1 MSGKEFTQ
9 AYLPLR
15 DRMYRVALY
24 ILESEQDAEDAV
36 QDLYIK
42 LWNCSDIL
50 DNVRNPEAYCI
61 TMIRNLCLDRLRRKE
76 NKLVGAMDRDIA
88 DDRETADSII
98 RKEELG
104 RVLKAMESLSEKQR
118 KVLKMRVFD
127 EMSYNDISNET
138 GMSHLTIRVMISQA
152 RKKIRR
158 ML

>member
-1 MSGKEFTQ
+1 
-9 AYLPLR
+9 
-15 DRMYRVALY
+15 MYRVALY

-42 LWNCSDIL
+42 LWNGSDIL

-61 TMIRNLCLDRLRRKE
+61 TMVRNLCLDRLRRKE

>member
-1 MSGKEFTQ
+1 
-9 AYLPLR
+9 
-15 DRMYRVALY
+15 MYRVALY

-42 LWNCSDIL
+42 LWNGSDIL

-61 TMIRNLCLDRLRRKE
+61 TMVRNLCLDRLRRKE

-98 RKEELG
+98 RKEDLG

-158 ML
+158 TL

>member
-42 LWNCSDIL
+42 LWNGSDIL

-61 TMIRNLCLDRLRRKE
+61 TMVRNLCLDRLRRKE
-76 NKLVGAMDRDIA
+76 NKLVRDMDRDIA

-152 RKKIRR
+152 RKKIKRT
-158 ML
+158 L

>member
-42 LWNCSDIL
+42 LWNGSDIL

-61 TMIRNLCLDRLRRKE
+61 TMVRNLCLDRLRRKE

-88 DDRETADSII
+88 DDREPADSII

-104 RVLKAMESLSEKQR
+104 RVLKAMENLSEKQR